1 MHVYYAGDLLVA
13 SMLKVVLVMR
23 ARKPDSGRIVTIPK
37 NSAIS
42 FALLPEHADE
52 VGLGASWEG
61 FYTVS
66 EMLKLPFLPPVRIT
80 HLVIPSI

>member
-1 MHVYYAGDLLVA
+1 MYYAGDLLVA

-52 VGLGASWEG
+52 VGSFGASWEG
-61 FYTVS
+61 IYTVS